1 MLIKVVLQP
10 PVTIASRV
18 MNPNACLRI
27 FSALLSFFLVALATG
42 CRGTTYAVKVD
53 ASAKSAASRPSTDGQ
68 SYKIRSKNP
77 VLGEENLRYKEAAEY
92 VKTALSGKGL
102 FEAPNTEAADLI
114 VELDYGVDAPRTKIE
129 TVSVPRYAQVG
140 GGVRYEQVP
149 VTDARGNTSLRTVA
163 VYETPRTELV
173 GFEEMPQRVTVYE
186 KYLRITA
193 RENTLGVEGRPPPEI
208 WRVQTSTEDESKDLR
223 KYLPII
229 ASAAADNI
237 GRDTGKPTV
246 IKVKDP
252 SQVVD
257 FIRRGMAE
265 SAANASTVP
274 AQPPKI

>member
-129 TVSVPRYAQVG
+129 T
-140 GGVRYEQVP
+140 
-149 VTDARGNTSLRTVA
+149 
-163 VYETPRTELV
+163 
-173 GFEEMPQRVTVYE
+173 
-186 KYLRITA
+186 
-193 RENTLGVEGRPPPEI
+193 RPPPAI
-208 WRVQTSTEDESKDLR
+208 S
-223 KYLPII
+223 LPTTLTLAALTI
-229 ASAAADNI
+229 ASAASIA
-237 GRDTGKPTV
+237 
-246 IKVKDP
+246 P
-252 SQVVD
+252 S
-257 FIRRGMAE
+257 RRPWRAVATTTLGA
-265 SAANASTVP
+265 
-274 AQPPKI
+274 